1 MPKGR
6 AIKSKKQWR
15 WLFANLPKKK
25 ARKMAHETK
34 KKFKSLPT
42 RVRKLKYR
50 KLSAFNIITLFSSE
64 DGDDDDDADEVG
76 PPVDTTGETEDI
88 PIGG

>member
-1 MPKGR
+1 
-6 AIKSKKQWR
+6 
-15 WLFANLPKKK
+15 
-25 ARKMAHETK
+25 
-34 KKFKSLPT
+34 
-42 RVRKLKYR
+42 
-50 KLSAFNIITLFSSE
+50 LFSSE

>member
-1 MPKGR
+1 MSDVIIQIQPTAPP
-6 AIKSKKQWR
+6 AISID
-15 WLFANLPKKK
+15 F
-25 ARKMAHETK
+25 T
-34 KKFKSLPT
+34 
-42 RVRKLKYR
+42 KLKYR

-64 DGDDDDDADEVG
+64 DGDDDADEVG